1 MSEDIE
7 FIDVAL
13 SERRS
18 LETALADLVAKQ
30 KRAPRPEL
38 ARMIRGIEAEI
49 VQRQPAIRG
58 IGGACLPTRNP
69 LV

>member
-1 MSEDIE
+1 MSD
-7 FIDVAL
+7 FIASVL
-13 SERRS
+13 RERRS
-18 LETALADLVAKQ
+18 LETVLADLVAKH